1 MSEPYF
7 AELIT
12 GIYIF
17 NPHRIKHW
25 YTLPPNHRLDLYKA
39 NDINGVR
46 IAPFYLHCHYVEVS
60 PLQLQYSTLRR
71 KNRL

>member
-1 MSEPYF
+1 MSEAYF

-17 NPHRIKHW
+17 NPHRNKHW
-25 YTLPPNHRLDLYKA
+25 YTLPPNHRLDLYKT

-46 IAPFYLHCHYVEVS
+46 IVTF
-60 PLQLQYSTLRR
+60 
-71 KNRL
+71 